1 MTWYPEGYLAKVPM
15 TVMDMR
21 PNPATGYPGRT
32 YRFYKGPVVF
42 PFGHGLSYSR
52 FSHSLAIAP
61 KQVSVSL
68 TTLQA
73 FTNSTLSSQA
83 VKVSHA
89 NCDDTMEM
97 EFHVDVKNEGSM
109 DGTHTLLVFSKP
121 PPGKWS
127 QIKQL
132 VNFQKTHVPA
142 GSKQR
147 VKIGV
152 HVCKHL
158 SVVDQFGVRRIPS
171 GEHELHI
178 GDLKHSISVQTMQQ
192 IKN

>member
-1 MTWYPEGYLAKVPM
+1 MTWYPQGYLAKVPM
-15 TVMDMR
+15 TNMDMR
-21 PNPATGYPGRT
+21 PNPTTGYPGRT

-52 FSHSLAIAP
+52 FSHSLALAP
-61 KQVSVSL
+61 KQVSVPIMS
-68 TTLQA
+68 LQA
-73 FTNSTLSSQA
+73 LTNSTLSSKA

-89 NCDDTMEM
+89 NCDDSLEM

-109 DGTHTLLVFSKP
+109 DGTHTLLIFSQP
-121 PPGKWS
+121 PHGKWS

-132 VNFQKTHVPA
+132 VGFHKTHVLA

-147 VKIGV
+147 VKVGV

-158 SVVDQFGVRRIPS
+158 SVVDQFGVRRIPT

-178 GDLKHSISVQTMQQ
+178 GDLKHSINVQTTH
-192 IKN
+192 